1 MEHGILVTCGDS
13 QWAVG
18 LLGWGGSVTVL
29 PFFSNKGIYY
39 DHPILSKTPITG
51 RRISLANNRNIRRST
66 GRKSTLWLNVGF
78 PGDSFLGFAY
88 TSQSAARSM
97 AEPEQSQVP
106 ITLTAAQRKQIR
118 AAQDSMKQAYLS

>member
-1 MEHGILVTCGDS
+1 M
-13 QWAVG
+13 
-18 LLGWGGSVTVL
+18 
-29 PFFSNKGIYY
+29 
-39 DHPILSKTPITG
+39 
-51 RRISLANNRNIRRST
+51 ANNRNIRRST

-88 TSQSAARSM
+88 TSRSAARSM